1 MSLIQILTDPQN
13 FRFYAGGR
21 GHVSNAGSF
30 GQKSIP
36 YGDDTKG
43 GGSSNQPYIKSPIPD
58 ELTANPSDYILRG
71 GLLNNIQ
78 TSAQDVSRLTKMFL
92 DTKSTNGLFF
102 TLKQQQLSAT
112 AVRTQ
117 ASPTFG
123 LNGQPYNPLN
133 TLTQVGLV
141 SLGTH
146 LNKQGDPF
154 LQTGAY
160 ANNDR
165 LYFNRVSPN
174 PNNPED
180 STTSN
185 RLVQLLNGTLEGN
198 NAEGPDPQGSYI
210 MRYTGG
216 PGSVLGVGYTT
227 LRIGRNSKTFLTN
240 QRTQVLGSAYS
251 QNTFTFDSFL
261 LRNVSTDTSLSNP
274 TNPNLPPNFN
284 FLSPAEQE
292 VILTQLNQ
300 EPNLV
305 PVSNKNQIASP
316 KYQDFRKILRSKL
329 GTQAAQNATNSG
341 ATPDA
346 PDYQTKNYEQNFN
359 FTDPGQRA
367 NKSYA
372 NYSKGVLL
380 PTVENP
386 ENLAGA
392 VDKINALPIYRS
404 EAMNTSEA
412 TNDFV
417 KFVIAPID
425 NNDPAFSTFIHFR
438 ALLDS
443 FSDSYNA
450 SWSSAKY
457 LGRGENFY
465 TYDSFTRTISL
476 AFTAAAQSKQ
486 ELIPMYK
493 KLNYLASQ
501 LTPDYS
507 PKGYM
512 RGPLVKLTV
521 GGYLYEQPGF
531 IQDLSYDLI
540 TDAPWEIGINE
551 EGNVDTTVK
560 QLSQMV
566 KVTSFTFIPI
576 HTFVPSKQGL
586 GFNILGFNDTQD
598 IQRYIALEDQGGTNY
613 DRASSVNL
621 PPKNLNPINVIPPNP
636 GIVNRTSNLPPL
648 PDYTLP
654 VQRTDFL

>member
-1 MSLIQILTDPQN
+1 MSLLQILTDPQN

-58 ELTANPSDYILRG
+58 ELTSNPSDYILRG
-71 GLLNNIQ
+71 GFLTNSQ

-117 ASPTFG
+117 ASPRFG
-123 LNGQPYNPLN
+123 LNGQLYNPLN
-133 TLTQVGLV
+133 TLAQAGLV
-141 SLGTH
+141 SQGTH
-146 LNKQGDPF
+146 LNKQGINPF
-154 LQTGAY
+154 AETGAY
-160 ANNDR
+160 ANGNER
-165 LYFNRVSPN
+165 LYGVAVTKDQAPGA
-174 PNNPED
+174 
-180 STTSN
+180 N
-185 RLVQLLNGTLEGN
+185 RLIQLVNGKLVNN
-198 NAEGPDPQGSYI
+198 NAQGPDEAFV
-210 MRYTGG
+210 MRYNGG
-216 PGSVLGVGYTT
+216 PGSFRG
-227 LRIGRNSKTFLTN
+227 IGQTVIRFGRDSKTPLT
-240 QRTQVLGSAYS
+240 LAPGS
-251 QNTFTFDSFL
+251 
-261 LRNVSTDTSLSNP
+261 
-274 TNPNLPPNFN
+274 FN
-284 FLSPAEQE
+284 FTSNIESIGQNDWTFSANLIKS
-292 VILTQLNQ
+292 VTTNTSGI
-300 EPNLV
+300 EPGEIA
-305 PVSNKNQIASP
+305 PPITNKNQIQSP
-316 KYQDFRKILRSKL
+316 KLQDFRKILRTNLQGKNQQ
-329 GTQAAQNATNSG
+329 TATNSG

-346 PDYQTKNYEQNFN
+346 PLYSGPDAKNYEQNFN
-359 FTDPGQRA
+359 FNDPGQRA
-367 NKSYA
+367 GKSYA
-372 NYSKGVLL
+372 NYTTGVRYTDGFGN
-380 PTVENP
+380 PTTTV
-386 ENLAGA
+386 GA

-404 EAMNTSEA
+404 EQMNTSEA

-417 KFVIAPID
+417 KFVIAAID

-443 FSDSYNA
+443 FSDSY
-450 SWSSAKY
+450 SAQWNNVKY

-465 TYDSFTRTISL
+465 SYDGFTRTVSL
-476 AFTAAAQSKQ
+476 SFTAAAQSKQ

-507 PKGYM
+507 PSGYM

-540 TDAPWEIGINE
+540 TDAPWEIGINT
-551 EGNVDTTVK
+551 EGGVDNTVK

-586 GFNILGFNDTQD
+586 GFDNLGFNNTQD
-598 IQRYIALEDQGGTNY
+598 IQRYIALEDGSTTNY
-613 DRASSVNL
+613 DTIAPTNL
-621 PPKNLNPINVIPPNP
+621 PPKSLNPINVTPPNP
-636 GIVNRTSNLPPL
+636 GTIRRTPLPPPL
-648 PDYTLP
+648 SNSTLP
-654 VQRTDFL
+654 IQRTDFL

>member
-1 MSLIQILTDPQN
+1 MPLLQILTDPQN

-58 ELTANPSDYILRG
+58 ALTANPSDYILRG

-78 TSAQDVSRLTKMFL
+78 TSAQDVSRLTQMFT

-117 ASPTFG
+117 VSPVFG
-123 LNGQPYNPLN
+123 LNGQVYSPLN
-133 TLTQVGLV
+133 TLAQAGVV
-141 SLGTH
+141 SQGTH
-146 LNKQGDPF
+146 LNKQGINPF
-154 LQTGAY
+154 AETGAY
-160 ANNDR
+160 ANNNNLYGVRINNTQPAEDNR
-165 LYFNRVSPN
+165 LYQLMNGK
-174 PNNPED
+174 
-180 STTSN
+180 
-185 RLVQLLNGTLEGN
+185 LVGN
-198 NAEGPDPQGSYI
+198 NAQGPDNSAYV
-210 MRYTGG
+210 MRYNGG
-216 PGSVLGVGYTT
+216 PGSFRGIGQTIIRFGKDSQTPLT
-227 LRIGRNSKTFLTN
+227 LAPKSFNWNNTNYNTWTFSPDLIK
-240 QRTQVLGSAYS
+240 S
-251 QNTFTFDSFL
+251 
-261 LRNVSTDTSLSNP
+261 VSTNTAGVAP
-274 TNPNLPPNFN
+274 GEI
-284 FLSPAEQE
+284 LSP
-292 VILTQLNQ
+292 I
-300 EPNLV
+300 
-305 PVSNKNQIASP
+305 SNKDQVASP
-316 KYQDFRKILRSKL
+316 KLQDFRKILRANLQSTALNK
-329 GTQAAQNATNSG
+329 AINSG
-341 ATPDA
+341 ATPNTPVYSGPDA
-346 PDYQTKNYEQNFN
+346 KNYEQNFN
-359 FTDPGQRA
+359 FTDPGQRSG
-367 NKSYA
+367 KSYA
-372 NYSKGVLL
+372 NYSSGVLL
-380 PTVENP
+380 TDGSGNLTK
-386 ENLAGA
+386 NLAGA

-404 EAMNTSEA
+404 ETMNDTEL

-425 NNDPAFSTFIHFR
+425 NNDPAFSTFMHFR

-450 SWSSAKY
+450 SWNSTKY

-465 TYDSFTRTISL
+465 TYDSFTRTVSL
-476 AFTAAAQSKQ
+476 SFTVAAQSKQ

-507 PKGYM
+507 TKGYM

-551 EGNVDTTVK
+551 AGGVDNTVK

-566 KVTSFTFIPI
+566 KVTGFTFIPI

-586 GFNILGFNDTQD
+586 GFNSLGFNDIQEF
-598 IQRYIALEDQGGTNY
+598 QRYIALQDSNGTNY
-613 DRASSVNL
+613 DRVSATNL
-621 PPKNLNPINVIPPNP
+621 PPKNLNPISTTRPTI
-636 GIVNRTSNLPPL
+636 NRTPPTLISQLPTPFPRL
-648 PDYTLP
+648 IEDR
-654 VQRTDFL
+654 VDFL

>member
-1 MSLIQILTDPQN
+1 MSLVQILTDPQN

-71 GLLNNIQ
+71 GVLNNAQ
-78 TSAQDVSRLTKMFL
+78 TSAQDVSRLTQMFT

-117 ASPTFG
+117 ASPAFG
-123 LNGQPYNPLN
+123 LNGQPYSPLN
-133 TLTQVGLV
+133 TLAQAGVL
-141 SLGTH
+141 SQGTH
-146 LNKQGDPF
+146 LNKQGINPF
-154 LQTGAY
+154 AETGAY
-160 ANNDR
+160 ANGNRR
-165 LYFNRVSPN
+165 LYGVVVTNEQE
-174 PNNPED
+174 PED
-180 STTSN
+180 N
-185 RLVQLLNGTLEGN
+185 RLWQLMNGRLVDN
-198 NAEGPDPQGSYI
+198 NAQGPDPAYV
-210 MRYTGG
+210 MRYNGG
-216 PGSVLGVGYTT
+216 PGSFRGVGQTVI
-227 LRIGRNSKTFLTN
+227 RFGRDSQTPLTKFPRAFN
-240 QRTQVLGSAYS
+240 FISDLTATG
-251 QNTFTFDSFL
+251 QNI
-261 LRNVSTDTSLSNP
+261 LSN
-274 TNPNLPPNFN
+274 NWVFSANLIKSVDVNTATVD
-284 FLSPAEQE
+284 SK
-292 VILTQLNQ
+292 
-300 EPNLV
+300 V
-305 PVSNKNQIASP
+305 PITNKNQVQQP
-316 KYQDFRKILRSKL
+316 KIQDFRKILRANL
-329 GTQAAQNATNSG
+329 GINTAAGKQATNSG
-341 ATPDA
+341 ATPDS
-346 PDYQTKNYEQNFN
+346 PNYQTKNYEQNFN

-372 NYSKGVLL
+372 NYTNGVRNIENGN
-380 PTVENP
+380 PTT
-386 ENLAGA
+386 LAGA

-404 EAMNTSEA
+404 ETMDTSDA

-425 NNDPAFSTFIHFR
+425 NDDPAFSTYIHFR

-450 SWSSAKY
+450 TWNSTKY

-465 TYDSFTRTISL
+465 TYDSFTRTVSL
-476 AFTAAAQSKQ
+476 SFTAAAQSKQ

-507 PKGYM
+507 PSGYM

-540 TDAPWEIGINE
+540 TEAPWEIGINT
-551 EGNVDTTVK
+551 EGGVDDTVK

-566 KVTSFTFIPI
+566 RVPSFTFIPI
-576 HTFVPSKQGL
+576 HTFIPSKQGL
-586 GFNILGFNDTQD
+586 GFNAFGFNDTQD
-598 IQRYIALEDQGGTNY
+598 SQRYIALKNDFNSNY
-613 DRASSVNL
+613 DDL
-621 PPKNLNPINVIPPNP
+621 PLTLQNIPPQSLNPISVTPPNP
-636 GIVNRTSNLPPL
+636 GIVNRRPTIPSI
-648 PDYTLP
+648 TI
-654 VQRTDFL
+654 

>member
-1 MSLIQILTDPQN
+1 MSLLQILTDPQN

-21 GHVSNAGSF
+21 GHVSNAASF

-71 GLLNNIQ
+71 GVLNNIQ

-117 ASPTFG
+117 ASPRFG
-123 LNGQPYNPLN
+123 LNGQPYSPLN
-133 TLTQVGLV
+133 TLAQAGVL
-141 SLGTH
+141 SQGTH
-146 LNKQGDPF
+146 LNKQGINPF
-154 LQTGAY
+154 AETGAY
-160 ANNDR
+160 ANGNER
-165 LYFNRVSPN
+165 LYGVAVTKDQAPGA
-174 PNNPED
+174 
-180 STTSN
+180 N
-185 RLVQLLNGTLEGN
+185 RLIQLVNGKLVNN
-198 NAEGPDPQGSYI
+198 NAQGPDDAFV
-210 MRYTGG
+210 MRYNGG
-216 PGSVLGVGYTT
+216 PGSFRGVGQTII
-227 LRIGRNSKTFLTN
+227 RFGKDSKTFLSE
-240 QRTQVLGSAYS
+240 QRTNDIPLAYG
-251 QNTFTFDSFL
+251 QNTWVYNSYL
-261 LRNVSTDTSLSNP
+261 IRNTDAITSLEDDPEGEQFPINNKVTYGSP
-274 TNPNLPPNFN
+274 T
-284 FLSPAEQE
+284 
-292 VILTQLNQ
+292 I
-300 EPNLV
+300 
-305 PVSNKNQIASP
+305 
-316 KYQDFRKILRSKL
+316 QDFRKVLRANLVSAKDK
-329 GTQAAQNATNSG
+329 QNASNSG
-341 ATPDA
+341 ATPDT
-346 PDYQTKNYEQNFN
+346 PNYQRKNYEQNFN

-372 NYSKGVLL
+372 NYSRGVIDLSNGNE
-380 PTVENP
+380 V
-386 ENLAGA
+386 GA

-404 EAMNTSEA
+404 SAMDISET

-417 KFVIAPID
+417 KFVIAAID
-425 NNDPAFSTFIHFR
+425 NNNPVFSTFIHFR

-450 SWSSAKY
+450 SWDSAKY

-465 TYDSFTRTISL
+465 NYNGFTRTVTLS
-476 AFTAAAQSKQ
+476 FTAAAQSKQ

-507 PKGYM
+507 PSGYM

-540 TDAPWEIGINE
+540 TDAPWEIGINT
-551 EGNVDTTVK
+551 EGGVDDTVK

-576 HTFVPSKQGL
+576 HNFVPSKQGL
-586 GFNILGFNDTQD
+586 GTLNPNGITENVNTEANLIDNNTYGP
-598 IQRYIALEDQGGTNY
+598 QRYIALKDSSTTNW
-613 DRASSVNL
+613 
-621 PPKNLNPINVIPPNP
+621 
-636 GIVNRTSNLPPL
+636 
-648 PDYTLP
+648 
-654 VQRTDFL
+654 Q

>member
-1 MSLIQILTDPQN
+1 MSLLQILTDPQN

-43 GGSSNQPYIKSPIPD
+43 GGSSNQPYIKSPIPE
-58 ELTANPSDYILRG
+58 ELTSNPSDYILRG

-78 TSAQDVSRLTKMFL
+78 TSAQDVSRLTQMFT

-123 LNGQPYNPLN
+123 LNGQLYSPLN
-133 TLTQVGLV
+133 TLAQAGVISQGA
-141 SLGTH
+141 H
-146 LNKQGDPF
+146 LNKQGINPF
-154 LQTGAY
+154 AETGAY
-160 ANNDR
+160 ANGNES
-165 LYFNRVSPN
+165 LYGIVVTKNQES
-174 PNNPED
+174 EA
-180 STTSN
+180 N
-185 RLVQLLNGTLEGN
+185 RLVQLSKGRLVNS
-198 NAEGPDPQGSYI
+198 NAQGPDDAFI
-210 MRYTGG
+210 MRYNGG
-216 PGSVLGVGYTT
+216 PGSFRGVGRTVI
-227 LRIGRNSKTFLTN
+227 RFGKDSKTFLSL
-240 QRTQVLGSAYS
+240 QRTNDTPSVYE
-251 QNTFTFDSFL
+251 QNTWVYNSYL
-261 LRNVSTDTSLSNP
+261 LRNTESTTTPISTISD
-274 TNPNLPPNFN
+274 
-284 FLSPAEQE
+284 E
-292 VILTQLNQ
+292 I
-300 EPNLV
+300 
-305 PVSNKNQIASP
+305 PVNNKVTFASP
-316 KYQDFRKILRSKL
+316 TLQDFRKVLRANLASNVDK
-329 GTQAAQNATNSG
+329 QKATDSG
-341 ATPDA
+341 ATPNT
-346 PDYQTKNYEQNFN
+346 PNYQTKNYEQNFN
-359 FTDPGQRA
+359 FNDPGQRA

-372 NYSKGVLL
+372 NYSRGVIDLSNGKE
-380 PTVENP
+380 V
-386 ENLAGA
+386 GA

-425 NNDPAFSTFIHFR
+425 NDNPAFSTFMHFR

-443 FSDSYNA
+443 FNDSYNA
-450 SWSSAKY
+450 SWSSTKY

-465 TYDSFTRTISL
+465 TYDSFTRTVSL
-476 AFTAAAQSKQ
+476 SFTTVAQSKQ

-531 IQDLSYDLI
+531 IQDLSYEMI

-551 EGNVDTTVK
+551 EGNIDPTVK

-566 KVTSFTFIPI
+566 RVTGFTFIPI

-586 GFNILGFNDTQD
+586 GFDSLGFNDTQGD
-598 IQRYIALEDQGGTNY
+598 QRYIALSDASTTNY
-613 DRASSVNL
+613 VNANPSPTTDLPPRNLSTINVTPPNL
-621 PPKNLNPINVIPPNP
+621 PNINRV
-636 GIVNRTSNLPPL
+636 LPSL
-648 PDYTLP
+648 
-654 VQRTDFL
+654 